1 MWIYLHVSMT
11 AAPECK
17 KPPVLMTFPY
27 QKSAAMSLAS
37 EKDQIKQKR
46 DLHVERLRARQNN
59 AISIKAMHTWVVE
72 FMPDLRGC
80 AVHRC

>member
-1 MWIYLHVSMT
+1 MYVYVCILYMCIYLYMSMT
-11 AAPECK
+11 AALECK

-46 DLHVERLRARQNN
+46 DLHFERLRARQNN
-59 AISIKAMHTWVVE
+59 AISIKAVYA
-72 FMPDLRGC
+72 RS
-80 AVHRC
+80 